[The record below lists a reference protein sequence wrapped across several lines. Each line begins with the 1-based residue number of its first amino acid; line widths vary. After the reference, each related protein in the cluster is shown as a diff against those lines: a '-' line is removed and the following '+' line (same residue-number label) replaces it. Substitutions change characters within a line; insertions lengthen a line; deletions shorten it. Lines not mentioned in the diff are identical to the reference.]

1 MLTKI
6 CKLCKHGYPLC
17 TNEGMVCWCYLS
29 ALHAPVK
36 KDCYD
41 TCPDWEPEPTL
52 NDEDED
58 EE

>member
-17 TNEGMVCWCYLS
+17 TKDGMECWCYLS
-29 ALHAPVK
+29 ALKPPVK

-41 TCPDWEPEPTL
+41 TCPSWEPDPEL
-52 NDEDED
+52 DDEVEDE
-58 EE
+58 